1 MLHVI
6 YVCIC
11 IYVGFGDH
19 LISSQISDF
28 SVYLFVYCYYL
39 YYFVKYP
46 SYNVNVSSYYCCLYV
61 TNHKLLDD
69 TVRKRRLWRTTP
81 RSDRARSAVYKG
93 SIPDVACRSA
103 AAADTRRPESTE
115 QSERPTLWQSSLQ
128 MKKHTHTRQR
138 ARTQKR
144 KQIISQVKTKQNKQK
159 LITTINRKCA
169 KKKNKTMPI

>member
-19 LISSQISDF
+19 LLSSSDLRLLSL
-28 SVYLFVYCYYL
+28 SVCILLLSLLFCQVP
-39 YYFVKYP
+39 VVR
-46 SYNVNVSSYYCCLYV
+46 NVNVSSYYCCLYV

-115 QSERPTLWQSSLQ
+115 QSERPTLWQSSL
-128 MKKHTHTRQR
+128 
-138 ARTQKR
+138 
-144 KQIISQVKTKQNKQK
+144 
-159 LITTINRKCA
+159 
-169 KKKNKTMPI
+169 